1 MITTSRFSPAWWL
14 RNRHLQTI
22 VPNTFRGLPH
32 QSIRRE
38 RVELPDGDFVDADWT
53 TRTEGPIVVLLH
65 GLEGSR
71 ESRYAAWMMKHL
83 DDAGYRAVLLHFRGC
98 SGEPNRTA
106 GSYHS
111 GHTADFDFFLRLLHE
126 REPNARVAAIG
137 YSLGGNA
144 LLKWLGQNGDNDAG
158 KNTRKRQLET
168 GVAVSVPFRLE
179 YCSAAI
185 NRGFA
190 RIYQAHLMR
199 RMLRNA
205 RRKLAVIRAAGH
217 DPALGSLRSFR
228 DFDEALTAPLHG
240 FENAS
245 DYYARASSAQFLRH
259 ITTPTLVIHASDD
272 PFMTPDTVPREE
284 ELSKAVT
291 LELSE
296 HGGHVGFVGGRWP
309 WKPEYWLEQRILA
322 HLREFLPVDAPLVKR
337 AERISAETA

>member
-22 VPNTFRGLPH
+22 IPNTFRRLP
-32 QSIRRE
+32 QQDIRRE

-53 TRTEGPIVVLLH
+53 TGTRGPIVILLH

-71 ESRYAAWMMKHL
+71 KSRYAAWMLKHL
-83 DDAGYRAVLLHFRGC
+83 HDAGYRAVLLHFRGC
-98 SGEPNRTA
+98 SGEANRTA

-111 GHTADFDFFLRLLHE
+111 GHTADFDFFLRRLRA
-126 REPNARVAAIG
+126 REPDARIAAIG

-144 LLKWLGQNGDNDAG
+144 LLKWLGENAG
-158 KNTRKRQLET
+158 EHQLET

-179 YCSAAI
+179 RCSAAI
-185 NRGFA
+185 NRGLA
-190 RIYQAHLMR
+190 RIYQFHLMR
-199 RMLRNA
+199 RMRQNA
-205 RRKLAVIRAAGH
+205 RRKLTLIRAAGH
-217 DPALGSLRSFR
+217 DPDLDALRCFR

-240 FENAS
+240 FENAD
-245 DYYARASSAQFLRH
+245 DYYARASSAQFLCR

-272 PFMTPDTVPREE
+272 PFMTRDTVPREE

-309 WKPEYWLEQRILA
+309 WKPEYWLERRILA
-322 HLREFLPVDAPLVKR
+322 HLREFLPLDIPVEARRVP
-337 AERISAETA
+337 ISAETA

>member
-22 VPNTFRGLPH
+22 VPNTFRRLPK
-32 QSIRRE
+32 QVVRRE
-38 RVELPDGDFVDADWT
+38 RIELPDGDFVDADWT
-53 TRTEGPIVVLLH
+53 IGNDGPIVILLH

-71 ESRYAAWMMKHL
+71 RSRYAAWMLRHL
-83 DDAGYRAVLLHFRGC
+83 HDVGYRAVVLHFRGC

-111 GHTADFDFFLRLLHE
+111 GHTTDFDFFLRKLRA
-126 REPNARVAAIG
+126 REPDARIAAIG

-144 LLKWLGQNGDNDAG
+144 LLKWLGENAG
-158 KNTRKRQLET
+158 ERLLET
-168 GVAVSVPFRLE
+168 AVAVSVPFRLE
-179 YCSAAI
+179 RCSTAI

-190 RIYQAHLMR
+190 RVYQYHLMR
-199 RMLRNA
+199 RMLKNA
-205 RRKLAVIRAAGH
+205 RRKLPLIRAAGH
-217 DPALGSLRSFR
+217 DPDLGILGTFR

-240 FENAS
+240 FRDAN

-272 PFMTPDTVPREE
+272 PFMTPETPPRDE
-284 ELSKAVT
+284 ELSDAVT

-296 HGGHVGFVGGRWP
+296 RGGHVGFVGGRLP

-322 HLREFLPVDAPLVKR
+322 HLGETLPLDAPAGLDTTR
-337 AERISAETA
+337 LSAETA